1 MLDSMTRGSSPR
13 QLRGEERKLYAQVR
27 QTLWDYEPL
36 RAAHAE
42 IVIWVQGHDVRLS
55 GRVRT
60 LAQKSIAAA
69 LVARLPE
76 VDGVSNELVADAEVV
91 RSVADALAR
100 DSRTGPYVLQVAAM
114 HGLVSLV
121 GDVPDEATR
130 QAAMEVAASAPW
142 VDAVRD
148 RLTVGGSRFDAYALT
163 PSQRRSYALPDGSPA
178 N

>member
-13 QLRGEERKLYAQVR
+13 DLRGEERKLYARVR

-36 RAAHAE
+36 RASHAE
-42 IVIWVQGHDVRLS
+42 VVIGIPGHYVLMS

-60 LAQKSIAAA
+60 LAQKSVAAA

-76 VDGVSNELVADAEVV
+76 VGGVSNELVADAEVV

-100 DSRTGPYVLQVAAM
+100 DSRTAPYVLQVSVT
-114 HGLVSLV
+114 HGLVSLT

-130 QAAMEVAASAPW
+130 LAAMEVAAAAPL

-148 RLTVGGSRFDAYALT
+148 RLAVGGPRFDAYAIT
-163 PSQRRSYALPDGSPA
+163 PSQRRSYALPDGTPA
-178 N
+178 S